1 VGQGFGSLIHLAQET
16 KAAVM
21 QNSGLCACLVDAAAI
36 ADINHVAG
44 LVWRVMCCARCM
56 MRAA

>member
-1 VGQGFGSLIHLAQET
+1 MGQGFGSLIHLAQET

-44 LVWRVMCCARCM
+44 VVWRVM
-56 MRAA
+56 